1 MNILGFDNVL
11 SMLWIVYMMS
21 SSEVVMALELQG
33 SSSDRALF
41 CTWTTWASNHAPKI
55 LSRTSTYSL
64 TYGKRRLR
72 RPSSRADPGPV
83 PSYASKFYS
92 VAQVGLTHSSMLPQP
107 PEVRGC

>member
-41 CTWTTWASNHAPKI
+41 CTWTTWASNHAPMI
-55 LSRTSTYSL
+55 LPRTSTYSINL
-64 TYGKRRLR
+64 VQPQVRVLPHSLVIRFSCPFTMRGRL
-72 RPSSRADPGPV
+72 V
-83 PSYASKFYS
+83 
-92 VAQVGLTHSSMLPQP
+92 
-107 PEVRGC
+107 